1 MAAENEAAVLNITQ
15 LSAVDLKGG
24 PNTTNVNAEGN
35 NSDLIERRHQSKEEA
50 RGNPNEMSDAPEIP
64 GDKRPE
70 SMGKGNTMKD
80 EQTEECRLGNFSE
93 QHVTNALSREADV
106 VEEKETIA
114 KDSRKAH
121 SSVLTETPSEDLQLL
136 AQYMIVTDTYQDEDH
151 SFVEQQV
158 EDTFALDVDN
168 DMQLD
173 EPKADS
179 TQNAKE
185 KMGMEK
191 VFMTG
196 NSSEMENCQQECE
209 MQEESIESTKKVQ
222 HPGTEQINGENM
234 TAEGTGN
241 ANKND
246 SSIVVDHDPIKS
258 SIEDGKSTNSEANP
272 VKGLSSNHSTSDA
285 TGNNLLVGGLFSTK
299 EETCVKNLSSKN
311 GKAKSEPDH
320 KRSTEE
326 EGKNV
331 TGSKS
336 SCSPKAKND
345 QGQSG
350 DQSSVSQGDSRKQE
364 KDDRNDRHREK
375 EEHKYRSSHSKTR
388 SSERKRNG
396 RERSHSSERRRRSRS
411 SERRRRSRSSE
422 RQRRSRSS
430 ERRRGSRSSER
441 RRRSRSSERRRRSRS
456 SERRRRS
463 RSSER
468 RRRSRSSER
477 RRRGRSSERRR
488 GSRSSERRRGS
499 RSSER
504 RRRSRSSERRR
515 RSRSSER
522 RRRSR
527 SSERRRRS
535 CSSERRRRR
544 SSSERRRRRSRERS
558 LSLERWKNKER
569 RRISRSRSIHT
580 RSPSKNRSRDVST
593 EKTHKLKEQPWQLD
607 PKEAL
612 WAVERRREREIWEE
626 EARELLERD
635 LERLQLER
643 MCLERGRLD
652 ESVLK
657 RQRLLE
663 EEVKQ
668 AQEQTY
674 REREEL
680 LQKICFE
687 ETAKRTFAD
696 VGAHGAWERETRQDW
711 EGEEIL
717 RRELAHVRYGR
728 LCLERKILE
737 PATENRLRLFLD
749 RDFVK
754 EQEKIYQERE
764 DLLPMYCEE
773 TLKRSGIGYS
783 RGSSS
788 NPSWEMEGFPDHS
801 SRRMLGV
808 DLPLG
813 TAVKRSLK
821 SLHRIELAEAQRTDP
836 SLEAVRYQAMHPCNK
851 TDGDMG
857 GTFLYKEGILI
868 RRWSP
873 KEGFF
878 KGSEVFEEVVVPELC
893 RDEILKVAHN
903 IPSSEHQGIK
913 RTGRR
918 VLQYFYWPS
927 VFTDVAHYCKACEKC
942 HYSHK
947 LGDAANLG
955 LRPLPTINIPFKRVS
970 IDVVGPLPF
979 TTNSGKRYIL
989 MMVDCASRYP
999 DATALVSVEADIVAM
1014 ALLVMF
1020 TRVGFPEEI
1029 LSNQGENFMSQLVM
1043 QLKRQCQDKQLRSNS
1058 YCPQVNELV
1067 EKFNGTLK
1075 QILRTY
1081 AEQNPCD
1088 WDEKLPYLL
1097 FACREVPQQLTGFS
1111 PFELLYGRRV
1121 YGTLLLIK
1129 EAWLGKC
1136 FGADKNI
1143 VEHVLNA
1150 RDALISLI
1158 ESIREDQD
1166 HSLNSRNLWYCHNAG
1181 TRSYDI
1187 GQRVLVLQPVKR
1199 QKVQLHWE
1207 GPYTV
1212 VEPGKYVYY
1221 TVEIPF
1227 NKFKIYHVNMMKP
1240 YLDS

>member
-1 MAAENEAAVLNITQ
+1 MANESEAAAHNITE
-15 LSAVDLKGG
+15 LSVVDLKRDPKKG
-24 PNTTNVNAEGN
+24 NTEGN
-35 NSDLIERRHQSKEEA
+35 NSNLIVQLHQQSKEEA
-50 RGNPNEMSDAPEIP
+50 RGNPDEISSAPEIP
-64 GDKRPE
+64 GNKIPE
-70 SMGKGNTMKD
+70 KMGKGNTLKD
-80 EQTEECRLGNFSE
+80 DQTQDCGDGDFSE
-93 QHVTNALSREADV
+93 QQEINAISGEADV

-114 KDSRKAH
+114 EDPGEVH
-121 SSVLTETPSEDLQLL
+121 SSVPTETPSEDLQLL

-151 SFVEQQV
+151 SLVELQV
-158 EDTFALDVDN
+158 EEMLTLDVDN

-173 EPKADS
+173 APKADS
-179 TQNAKE
+179 TQVTTE
-185 KMGMEK
+185 KM
-191 VFMTG
+191 VVTG
-196 NSSEMENCQQECE
+196 NSSEMKNCQQECE
-209 MQEESIESTKKVQ
+209 MRGASIESTKNEQ
-222 HPGTEQINGENM
+222 YPGIEQNNGKTMKDGGVGKADEN
-234 TAEGTGN
+234 
-241 ANKND
+241 D
-246 SSIVVDHDPIKS
+246 PLIVVGHEPDKS
-258 SIEDGKSTNSEANP
+258 SNEDGKNIIDEANP
-272 VKGLSSNHSTSDA
+272 VKGLSSNHSTLDA
-285 TGNNLLVGGLFSTK
+285 MGKNLLVGGLCSTK
-299 EETCVKNLSSKN
+299 EGTCVKNLSSKN
-311 GKAKSEPDH
+311 DKAKSEPDH
-320 KRSTEE
+320 KSSTSE
-326 EGKNV
+326 EGRNV

-336 SCSPKAKND
+336 SCNPKAEND

-350 DQSSVSQGDSRKQE
+350 DKSSIHGKSNNQSNSQEDSRKRENDDRKDKRRE
-364 KDDRNDRHREK
+364 KD
-375 EEHKYRSSHSKTR
+375 EHKYRSSHSRTQ
-388 SSERKRNG
+388 SSERKRTG
-396 RERSHSSERRRRSRS
+396 RERSRSPERRRR
-411 SERRRRSRSSE
+411 
-422 RQRRSRSS
+422 
-430 ERRRGSRSSER
+430 SRSSER

-477 RRRGRSSERRR
+477 RRR
-488 GSRSSERRRGS
+488 S

-515 RSRSSER
+515 RSRSSEW

-527 SSERRRRS
+527 
-535 CSSERRRRR
+535 
-544 SSSERRRRRSRERS
+544 SSERRRRRSRERS
-558 LSLERWKNKER
+558 LSSERWKSKER
-569 RRISRSRSIHT
+569 RRTSRSRSQH
-580 RSPSKNRSRDVST
+580 RRPPSKNRSRDVST
-593 EKTHKLKEQPWQLD
+593 EKTHESKEQPWQLD

-657 RQRLLE
+657 RQRLLLE
-663 EEVKQ
+663 EETVQ
-668 AQEQTY
+668 AQERTY

-680 LQKICFE
+680 LGKMCFE
-687 ETAKRTFAD
+687 EAVKQPFAD
-696 VGAHGAWERETRQDW
+696 IGACGAWERETRQNW
-711 EGEEIL
+711 EGREIL
-717 RRELAHVRYGR
+717 RRELDQVKYER
-728 LCLERKILE
+728 LRLDRKILE
-737 PATENRLRLFLD
+737 PETEDRLRLFLD
-749 RDFVK
+749 GQTGK
-754 EQEKIYQERE
+754 EQEKNYYERE
-764 DLLPMYCEE
+764 GLLPEMYYEE
-773 TLKRSGIGYS
+773 TLKRPDIGYS

-788 NPSWEMEGFPDHS
+788 NPSWKMEGFPDHS
-801 SRRMLGV
+801 SQGILGM
-808 DLPLG
+808 DLTLG
-813 TAVKRSLK
+813 SAVKRSLK
-821 SLHRIELAEAQRTDP
+821 SLHRIELAEGQRTDP
-836 SLEAVRYQAMHPCNK
+836 SLEAVRYQAMHPNSK
-851 TDGDMG
+851 TDNDMG

-878 KGSEVFEEVVVPELC
+878 KGSEVFEEVVVPELY
-893 RDEILKVAHN
+893 RDEILKVSHN
-903 IPSSEHQGIK
+903 IPSAEHQGIK

-927 VFTDVAHYCKACEKC
+927 VFMDVAHYCKACEKC
-942 HYSHK
+942 RYSHK

-955 LRPLPTINIPFKRVS
+955 LRPLPTINVPFKRVS

-1075 QILRTY
+1075 QMLRTY

-1150 RDALISLI
+1150 RDALNSLI
-1158 ESIREDQD
+1158 ESIPEDQD

-1181 TRSYDI
+1181 TRAYDI

-1227 NKFKIYHVNMMKP
+1227 NKFRIYHVNMMKP